1 MHLLLLGSALVS
13 LGFLLYGMYRL
24 NERLGRLESNRHKV
38 GLQNENAQASAGRSS
53 KEDVFLGLR
62 AELLFRAMAGEDE
75 VNDSF
80 SEDARKRFE
89 LIVRKHIL
97 AILEAAQQENQ
108 DEITHLKTIRTLR
121 GPFESWLPQE
131 FVEQIA
137 SLGAILSSGSEDESA
152 KIDLNRVIEDLYLRL
167 QLEPPSSFLV
177 VAEPDGGLGQEE
189 KTDDDD
195 NDEGEPEPEHAG
207 DAPEDKPKI

>member
-195 NDEGEPEPEHAG
+195 NDEGESEHAG
-207 DAPEDKPKI
+207 DAPEDKPKT